1 MSLKLQPASPRN
13 FKNAVKSGVFTL
25 TGLRRFAGLVLVS
38 GPRKLLSSQLS
49 PRSSSFIMLL
59 CIPAIA
65 PFVLATVPTMIFQS
79 PEQAAYFY
87 FARTLSLDL
96 CSGFVLAL
104 SVLCMIFAFV
114 LPAAEPDPYSAVR
127 H

>member
-1 MSLKLQPASPRN
+1 MSLKLKPAAPRN
-13 FKNAVKSGVFTL
+13 FKNAVTSGVFTP
-25 TGLRRFAGLVLVS
+25 TGIKRLACLALVT
-38 GPRKLLSSQLS
+38 GPRKLFRSRLST
-49 PRSSSFIMLL
+49 RSSSFIMLL

-65 PFVLATVPTMIFQS
+65 LFVLATVPTMIFQS
-79 PEQAAYFY
+79 PEQAAYFH
-87 FARTLSLDL
+87 FARTLSQDL
-96 CSGFVLAL
+96 SSGFVLAL